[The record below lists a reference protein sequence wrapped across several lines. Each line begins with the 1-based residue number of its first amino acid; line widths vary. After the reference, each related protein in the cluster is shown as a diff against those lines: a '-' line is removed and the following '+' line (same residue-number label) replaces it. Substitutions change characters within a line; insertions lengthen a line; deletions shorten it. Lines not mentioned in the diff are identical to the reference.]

1 MTSDTTDII
10 AATIPQFREI
20 SGIGRSKI
28 YILLDAVELESVQV
42 GGRRLILVDC
52 NRRLLSRL

>member
-10 AATIPQFREI
+10 AATIPQIREI

-28 YILLDAVELESVQV
+28 YTLLDAVEQV
-42 GGRRLILVDC
+42 GARRT
-52 NRRLLSRL
+52 